1 MQSITNFYFD
11 FLGLIA
17 LELTYSELAWM
28 SCKSRPRFETEQ
40 LKWLIQFIISFKGY
54 ALFMT
59 RKNTHTHMISK
70 YLIYATIIRIPN
82 YVTENLESI
91 NENCQL

>member
-40 LKWLIQFIISFKGY
+40 LKWLIQFIISFEEGLRFIY
-54 ALFMT
+54 DDT
-59 RKNTHTHMISK
+59 ISN
-70 YLIYATIIRIPN
+70 YLIYATIIRIIMQRKILWKK
-82 YVTENLESI
+82 V
-91 NENCQL
+91 

>member
-1 MQSITNFYFD
+1 MQSITNFCFD

-59 RKNTHTHMISK
+59 RKTHTHDLK
-70 YLIYATIIRIPN
+70 
-82 YVTENLESI
+82 VFNLCYYYSYT
-91 NENCQL
+91 